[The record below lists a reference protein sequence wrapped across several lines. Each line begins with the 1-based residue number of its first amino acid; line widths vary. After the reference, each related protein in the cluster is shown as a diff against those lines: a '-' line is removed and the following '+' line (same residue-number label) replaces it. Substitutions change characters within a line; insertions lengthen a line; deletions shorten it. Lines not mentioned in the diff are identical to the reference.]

1 MRLFLYTSRL
11 KRSGEGWTRMAG
23 DKGGKERD
31 REREREREARGSLS
45 LKDGIAFIYSFP
57 CSSSSIKRFVDT
69 VNQPNSN
76 TENKTVRITSL
87 SA

>member
-1 MRLFLYTSRL
+1 
-11 KRSGEGWTRMAG
+11 
-23 DKGGKERD
+23 
-31 REREREREARGSLS
+31 LS